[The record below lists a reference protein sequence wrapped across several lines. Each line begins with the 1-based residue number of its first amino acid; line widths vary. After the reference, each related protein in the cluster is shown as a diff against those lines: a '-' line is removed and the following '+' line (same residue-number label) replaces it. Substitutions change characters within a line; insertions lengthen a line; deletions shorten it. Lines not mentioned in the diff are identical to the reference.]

1 MFLFPESITL
11 KDCSYTVKELIELLI
26 RDQGLHE
33 GYFDISVNFGIMMGG
48 FLNPHGHTCPSAVVA
63 IEGIGL
69 RQVPEL
75 AGAALDAAVV
85 NPAKKKR
92 SSSRAAS

>member
-1 MFLFPESITL
+1 M
-11 KDCSYTVKELIELLI
+11 KDCSFTIKELIELLI
-26 RDQGLHE
+26 KDQGLHE
-33 GYFDISVNFGIMMGG
+33 GYFDISVNYGIMMGG
-48 FLNPHGHTCPSAVVA
+48 FLSPNGQTCPSAIVA

-69 RQVPEL
+69 KQVPEL

-92 SSSRAAS
+92 SSPKAAS